1 MLGDLI
7 AVLCI
12 GSLAVAPIVWRVRQD
27 KRRDAAL
34 RVQAGLQFKANQ
46 RLGGESFLVVS
57 VEPAP
62 IGGKGRVRLSTPDR
76 WQWLVG
82 EVWNDVAAAMPPGY
96 ELVVT
101 AETVKQMGPVRPDM
115 VPARRIPPRGQATS
129 AARG

>member
-7 AVLCI
+7 AVLGI
-12 GSLAVAPIVWRVRQD
+12 GSLAAAPLVWRARQD
-27 KRRDAAL
+27 KHEEAAL
-34 RVQAGLQFKANQ
+34 GVQAVFQLKANQ

-57 VEPAP
+57 VEPASL
-62 IGGKGRVRLSTPDR
+62 GGKSRVRLSVPDR

-82 EVWNDVAAAMPPGY
+82 EVWNDVAAAIPPGY

-101 AETVKQMGPVRPDM
+101 AETVKGMGPVRPDM
-115 VPARRIPPRGQATS
+115 VPAQRIPPRGRTAS